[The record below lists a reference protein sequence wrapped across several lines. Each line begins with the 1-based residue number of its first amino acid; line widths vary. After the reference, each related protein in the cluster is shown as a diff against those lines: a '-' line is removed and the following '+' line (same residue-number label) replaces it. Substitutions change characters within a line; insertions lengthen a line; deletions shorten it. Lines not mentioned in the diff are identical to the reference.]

1 MTESR
6 NPSAPGHLA
15 APYGGVLVDLIVRN
29 EEERNLLLAAV
40 GRLPSLLLTPRAVCD
55 LELLSVGAFSPVD
68 RFMGEADYCRV
79 LAAMRLA
86 DDTLFPIP
94 LTLTVSEE
102 FSVRAGD
109 QVALRSPKNEL
120 LAVMTVDEKFGWDFE
135 TEAKEVYGTTDIR
148 HPLLAEMTSWGKYC
162 VSGPLKVVNLPTH
175 YSFAELRRTPV
186 QVRSALEALGRAN
199 VVAFQTRNPIHRAHE
214 ELTKRAVAQVE
225 GSLLIHPV
233 VGLTQPGDV
242 DSYTRVRCYKALVN
256 HYYERGRT
264 LLSLLPLAMRM
275 AGPREALWHAI
286 IRRNYGANYFIVGR
300 DHAGPGRDSAGR
312 PFYGPYD
319 AQRLLAEY
327 QQEIGVTPI
336 PFDEMVYLPDE
347 NRYEEA
353 HSAPGARYFSL
364 SGTEV
369 RDDYLAH
376 GKPLPEW
383 FTRPEV
389 AAILSDAAVPRHQQ
403 GFCLW
408 FSGLPCSGK
417 STLAEILAVLLMER
431 GRRVSL
437 LDGDVVRTHLSK
449 GLGFSRE
456 DRDANVLRMGFV
468 GSQIVA
474 HNGAVIVAAVS
485 PYHAARNQVRAMI
498 PEGHFILVYVNTP
511 LEICEQRDTKGLYAQ
526 ARRGDIKSFTGIDDP
541 YEAPA
546 NPEVLVDTT
555 GCSPEEG
562 ARRILNYLIDR
573 GLVREGTDPENHIP
587 R

>member
-1 MTESR
+1 MTESTHPR
-6 NPSAPGHLA
+6 LT
-15 APYGGVLVDLIVRN
+15 APYGGALVNLVVRN
-29 EEERNLLLAAV
+29 EEERNHLLATA
-40 GRLPSLLLTPRAVCD
+40 GRLASLLLTPRALCD
-55 LELLSVGAFSPVD
+55 LELLAVGAFSPLD
-68 RFMGEADYCRV
+68 RFMGEADYRGV

-86 DDTLFPIP
+86 DGTLFPIP
-94 LTLTVSEE
+94 LTLPVSED

-120 LAVMTVDEKFGWDFE
+120 LAVMTVDEKFGWDFQ
-135 TEAKEVYGTTDIR
+135 TEAKEVYGTTDVR
-148 HPLLAEMTSWGKYC
+148 HPLLAEMTSWGRYYL
-162 VSGPLKVVNLPTH
+162 SGPLKVVNLPRY
-175 YSFAELRRTPV
+175 YSFVELRRSPA

-242 DSYTRVRCYKALVN
+242 DSYTRVRCYKALVDR
-256 HYYERGRT
+256 YYERGRT

-312 PFYGPYD
+312 PFYDPYEG
-319 AQRLLAEY
+319 QRLLAEH

-336 PFDEMVYLPDE
+336 PFDELVYLPDA

-353 HSAPGARYFSL
+353 HSAPGARHVSL

-389 AAILSDAAVPRHQQ
+389 AAILSETAVPRHQQ
-403 GFCLW
+403 GFCVW
-408 FSGLPCSGK
+408 FTGLPCAGK
-417 STLAEILAVLLMER
+417 STLAEILADLLLER

-437 LDGDVVRTHLSK
+437 LDGDVVRTHLSR
-449 GLGFSRE
+449 GLGFSRD

-485 PYHAARNQVRAMI
+485 PYHAARNQVRALM
-498 PEGHFILVYVNTP
+498 PEGQFILVYVNTP
-511 LEICEQRDTKGLYAQ
+511 LEICEERDTKGLYAQ
-526 ARRGDIKSFTGIDDP
+526 ARRGEIKSFTGIDDP
-541 YEAPA
+541 YEAPS
-546 NPEVLVDTT
+546 NPEVSVDTV

-562 ARRILNYLIDR
+562 ARRILNDLIDR
-573 GLVREGTDPENHIP
+573 GLVREGADPETRIQ